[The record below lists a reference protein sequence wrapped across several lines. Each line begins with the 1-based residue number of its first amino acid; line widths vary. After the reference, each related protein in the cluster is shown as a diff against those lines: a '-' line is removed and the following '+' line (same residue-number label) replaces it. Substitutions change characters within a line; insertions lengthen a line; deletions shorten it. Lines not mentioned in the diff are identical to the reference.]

1 MKTIEGPLNTLGNI
15 LIALLLLFGIVGCA
29 TTFNDEK
36 SKTML
41 EIYYGNLNTSKGLE
55 RYDDMKSYWR
65 AEAINLKTGEKL
77 FYGSDSSNF
86 EAGGVTDIRKWI
98 LDICENRI
106 SKWGGIQDSET
117 RCVLSR
123 YQDRVYFN
131 DLSSY
136 KNPKKVT
143 AVMPE
148 NVFNRMKNY
157 REARKKK
164 EKKQKEIIL
173 AGLTSRCESFG
184 WSDTA
189 NIAACVQQEA
199 SRDLQFEKQRYEI
212 KLLENKL
219 VSAQSQTADDEPLFL
234 IFLNAYAE
242 SKESESI
249 SRMKKDIISLK
260 SKSTYSG
267 SSAEAA
273 LKSLYRD
280 GE

>member
-1 MKTIEGPLNTLGNI
+1 MKKLL
-15 LIALLLLFGIVGCA
+15 ALLLLFGIVGCA

-41 EIYYGNLNTSKGLE
+41 EIYNGNPNISKGLE

-65 AEAINLKTGEKL
+65 AEAINLQTGEKL

-98 LDICENRI
+98 VDICENRV

-136 KNPKKVT
+136 KNLKKMKIAT
-143 AVMPE
+143 AMPE
-148 NVFNRMKNY
+148 DVFNRQKNY
-157 REARKKK
+157 IKSREKK

-189 NIAACVQQEA
+189 SIAACVQQEA
-199 SRDLQFEKQRYEI
+199 FRDLQIEKQRHEI
-212 KLLENKL
+212 KVLEQKL
-219 VSAQSQTADDEPLFL
+219 SSTSSHVADEEPLFL
-234 IFLNAYAE
+234 MFLNAYAE
-242 SKESESI
+242 SKKAESMNK
-249 SRMKKDIISLK
+249 MKKDIIALK

-267 SSAEAA
+267 SSAESA

-280 GE
+280 ND